1 LFVFALAFLI
11 LPAFVLFAGSV
22 RDSAGNLTL
31 ANVAG
36 LWQPT
41 ILDAY
46 WRSIRLSLVTAIGGA
61 VVGFPLAYAA
71 VLGHLPRFVRSTLLT
86 FSGVAAT
93 FAGVPLA
100 FAFIATLGR
109 AGLVTVLLNAL
120 FGVNIY
126 DQGFNLYSFWGLSLI
141 YLYCQAPLMILM
153 IAPALDGLLPE
164 WREASENLGASGWHY
179 WRYVA
184 LPILFPSL
192 LGAMIVLFG
201 NAFGAYS
208 TAYALTGG
216 AINLAPILVGAQIR
230 GDVLNTP
237 NQGYALAL
245 GMISIMALSIALYSQ
260 IQRRTAHWLR
270 Q

>member
-1 LFVFALAFLI
+1 M
-11 LPAFVLFAGSV
+11 
-22 RDSAGNLTL
+22 
-31 ANVAG
+31 
-36 LWQPT
+36 
-41 ILDAY
+41 
-46 WRSIRLSLVTAIGGA
+46 
-61 VVGFPLAYAA
+61 
-71 VLGHLPRFVRSTLLT
+71 
-86 FSGVAAT
+86 
-93 FAGVPLA
+93 
-100 FAFIATLGR
+100 
-109 AGLVTVLLNAL
+109 VTVLLNAL

-126 DQGFNLYSFWGLSLI
+126 EQGFNLYAFWGLGLI
-141 YLYCQAPLMILM
+141 YLYCQVPLMILI
-153 IAPALDGLLPE
+153 IAPALDGLEPE

-179 WRYVA
+179 WRYIA

-230 GDVLNTP
+230 GDVLNNP

-245 GMISIMALSIALYSQ
+245 GMILIMALSIALYTH
-260 IQRRTAHWLR
+260 IQRRAAHWLR